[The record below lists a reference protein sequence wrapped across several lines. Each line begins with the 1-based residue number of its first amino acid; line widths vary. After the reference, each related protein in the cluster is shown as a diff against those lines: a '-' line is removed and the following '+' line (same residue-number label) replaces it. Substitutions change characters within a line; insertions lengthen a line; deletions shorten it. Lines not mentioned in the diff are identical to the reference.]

1 MNYLQLMVHYIII
14 WLPVLTKMITL
25 VGTGSV
31 VISDLDLQSH
41 GCVILIW
48 KPYLPDYA
56 GHQMLSTVLD
66 GCIQQEQ
73 KIFE

>member
-1 MNYLQLMVHYIII
+1 
-14 WLPVLTKMITL
+14 MITL
-25 VGTGSV
+25 VGTGGV